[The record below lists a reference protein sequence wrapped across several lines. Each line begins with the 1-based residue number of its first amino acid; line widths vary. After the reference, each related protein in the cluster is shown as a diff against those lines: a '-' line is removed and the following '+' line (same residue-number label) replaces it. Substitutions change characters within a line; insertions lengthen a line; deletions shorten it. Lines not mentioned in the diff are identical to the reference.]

1 MAKEGGGGAN
11 DGGMRHNVGMLS
23 LEKSYAFCRNLA
35 TTHYENFT
43 VASFLLPQVLRK
55 PFHVVYAYCR
65 LSDDLADESG
75 SPERAMQ
82 ALTDWQ
88 RQLDRCFRGEFQAN
102 DSPIFP
108 ALKDV
113 VDRFAL
119 AKKPFD
125 DLLEAFRRDQVQ
137 SRYETFDEL
146 LDYCRCSAD
155 PVGRILLQLG
165 ASAVQTGSP
174 SEEMLRNSDAICSAL
189 QLANFWQDV
198 ARDWDKGRFYV
209 PLEYCR
215 KYAYD
220 PETEPRQTPPFEN
233 LLRDL
238 CDRTREMFLSG
249 RPLIGQVPKLLRTD
263 ISLFLGGG
271 LAVLDAIDAIG
282 YKVWRQR
289 PVITKWKKFQIL
301 VRSLFGGGRVFT
313 R

>member
-1 MAKEGGGGAN
+1 
-11 DGGMRHNVGMLS
+11 MLS
-23 LEKSYAFCRNLA
+23 LDESYAFCRNLA

-75 SPERAMQ
+75 SPERATQ

-88 RQLDRCFRGEFQAN
+88 KQLDRCFQGEFHTD

-113 VDRFAL
+113 VDRFEL
-119 AKKPFD
+119 PKKPFD
-125 DLLEAFRRDQVQ
+125 DLLEAFRRDQIQ
-137 SRYETFDEL
+137 TRYETLDEL

-165 ASAVQTGSP
+165 ASAAQTAPP
-174 SEEMLRNSDAICSAL
+174 SAEMLRNSDAICSAL

-198 ARDWDKGRFYV
+198 ARDWDKGRLYV

-220 PETEPRQTPPFEN
+220 PETEPRQTPAFEN
-233 LLRDL
+233 LLCDL
-238 CDRTREMFLSG
+238 CDRTREMFLTG
-249 RPLIGQVPKLLRTD
+249 RPLIDQVPKLLRTD

-271 LAVLDAIDAIG
+271 LAVLDAIHAIG
-282 YKVWRQR
+282 YKVWQRR
-289 PVITKWKKFQIL
+289 PVVTKWKKFQIL
-301 VRSLFGGGRVFT
+301 ARSLFGGGSFFEG
-313 R
+313 